1 MKLYWKK
8 ICVRRVSSPHLPK
21 VPPRR
26 HPNQSHC
33 RRLSDALPTIAMT
46 FHLNKMKKGV
56 SADAAVRYEQ
66 NDVLLKMV
74 LATMM
79 LCYEHEMRTT

>member
-1 MKLYWKK
+1 
-8 ICVRRVSSPHLPK
+8 
-21 VPPRR
+21 
-26 HPNQSHC
+26 
-33 RRLSDALPTIAMT
+33 MT
-46 FHLNKMKKGV
+46 FHLNKKKKGV